1 MKHKLTLSI
10 DKTIKERAK
19 KLANMHGTS
28 ISKIVE
34 EYLDRKTSGQH
45 PSIPEDSPV
54 HQFSGSLPLPQSSSI
69 ESDEDRLEKALK
81 EKYDFDSA

>member
-1 MKHKLTLSI
+1 MKQKLTLSI

-19 KLANMHGTS
+19 KLAKSRGVS

-45 PSIPEDSPV
+45 PSIPDDSPV

-69 ESDEDRLEKALK
+69 DSYKDRLEKALK
-81 EKYDFDSA
+81 EKYDFNSA